1 MIVENFT
8 EIPTPLKKRE
18 ELKRKRFQISNGVGG
33 CYQPPINLSAKMTQ
47 TPPQQYCL
55 RWNNYQNNLTNVFD
69 QLLQSE
75 AFVDVT
81 LACDGHSV
89 KAHKMVL
96 SACSPFFQTL
106 FFDNPCTHP
115 IVILKDISW
124 DELKAVVEFMYRGEI
139 NVSQEQLAPLLK
151 VAEMLKIRGLADVSR
166 GGSGG
171 SGQNGGHHT
180 PGSRGDDGSHRGG
193 GSNES
198 SLSRNG
204 PNPAD
209 FMSTSNHDSEPGSPL
224 NSNGHLL
231 NHPLLQ
237 GHHHLNSLLN
247 PNGSSTTT
255 SSSAV
260 AAAAHAHALASLHRR
275 KRRKMSTPERT
286 PSPPEDDLDD
296 SNQLEIDSQNGDWNN
311 DHSPRSMTTQ
321 ERASSERPSSA
332 NHREGGGASGGG
344 GALSMSLS
352 STPTPANTPSL
363 SAAAAAAATVG
374 MSLASGGGTTA
385 SSLVGS
391 MGPAFLNLHAA
402 AAAAAAVA
410 NANSSA
416 GGVPGGAGSGSSGGA
431 NGGNNPPSTSSSL
444 ASDMDLKPGIVEM
457 IREEERV
464 RVFFSLANFN

>member
-1 MIVENFT
+1 M
-8 EIPTPLKKRE
+8 
-18 ELKRKRFQISNGVGG
+18 
-33 CYQPPINLSAKMTQ
+33 
-47 TPPQQYCL
+47 
-55 RWNNYQNNLTNVFD
+55 FD

-106 FFDNPCTHP
+106 FFDNPCSHP

-166 GGSGG
+166 GSGG
-171 SGQNGGHHT
+171 SNGSHEGN
-180 PGSRGDDGSHRGG
+180 RGDGHGRSGNDSGSPG
-193 GSNES
+193 GSS
-198 SLSRNG
+198 GLHRSV

-209 FMSTSNHDSEPGSPL
+209 FMSTSNHDSEPGSPIQ
-224 NSNGHLL
+224 SNGNLL
-231 NHPLLQ
+231 NHPLLH
-237 GHHHLNSLLN
+237 GHHLNSLNSLLN
-247 PNGSSTTT
+247 PSGPSSSST
-255 SSSAV
+255 
-260 AAAAHAHALASLHRR
+260 AAAHAHALASLHRR

-296 SNQLEIDSQNGDWNN
+296 HSSNQLEIDSQNGDWNN
-311 DHSPRSMTTQ
+311 DHSPRSMTAD
-321 ERASSERPSSA
+321 RASSTGEQSTTNLAGGSGPS
-332 NHREGGGASGGG
+332 GTGI
-344 GALSMSLS
+344 SMSLS

-363 SAAAAAAATVG
+363 SAAAAVAATVG
-374 MSLASGGGTTA
+374 MSLAGGSSLGSTTA

-410 NANSSA
+410 NANSNA
-416 GGVPGGAGSGSSGGA
+416 GGSGIGGGS
-431 NGGNNPPSTSSSL
+431 GGNNPPSTSSSL
-444 ASDMDLKPGIVEM
+444 ASDLDLKPGIVEM

-464 RVFFSLANFN
+464 SNFFLSLWLTFVV

>member
-1 MIVENFT
+1 
-8 EIPTPLKKRE
+8 
-18 ELKRKRFQISNGVGG
+18 
-33 CYQPPINLSAKMTQ
+33 MTQ

-81 LACDGHSV
+81 LACDGHSL

-106 FFDNPCTHP
+106 FFDNPCSHP
-115 IVILKDISW
+115 IVILKDINW

-166 GGSGG
+166 GSGG
-171 SGQNGGHHT
+171 TNGSSRDGHGSANDNGSSG
-180 PGSRGDDGSHRGG
+180 
-193 GSNES
+193 S
-198 SLSRNG
+198 SGLHRNG

-209 FMSTSNHDSEPGSPL
+209 FMSTSNHDSEPSSPIH
-224 NSNGHLL
+224 SNGSNNLL
-231 NHPLLQ
+231 SHPLLQ
-237 GHHHLNSLLN
+237 GHPLNPLNSLLN
-247 PNGSSTTT
+247 PSGSSP
-255 SSSAV
+255 SS
-260 AAAAHAHALASLHRR
+260 AAHAHALASLNRR

-296 SNQLEIDSQNGDWNN
+296 HSSNQLEIDSQNGDWNN
-311 DHSPRSMTTQ
+311 DHSPRSLTAD
-321 ERASSERPSSA
+321 RASSSGEPSSSNLA
-332 NHREGGGASGGG
+332 GSGPSGAG
-344 GALSMSLS
+344 LSMSLS
-352 STPTPANTPSL
+352 NTPTPANTPSL

-374 MSLASGGGTTA
+374 MSLAGGGSLGSTTA
-385 SSLVGS
+385 SSLVGP

-410 NANSSA
+410 NANSS
-416 GGVPGGAGSGSSGGA
+416 GGAGSVVGGSS
-431 NGGNNPPSTSSSL
+431 GGNNPPSTSSSL
-444 ASDMDLKPGIVEM
+444 ASDLDLKPGIVEM

-464 RVFFSLANFN
+464 RNICIYIPFFLLLPNFLYFSTSFLNFN